1 MRWQRQGL
9 KLLVRRGSQ
18 SLVLQNSLATLPR
31 VTKVYNKRIRE
42 NGILFPPF
50 DLEIPNCSYPDFVW
64 QGLKGQAHLPA
75 MVCGLTGRTLT
86 HGEVKDLAL
95 RLSAALQDDL
105 QPGSVVGVLLPN
117 CPEYAVVVL
126 GVLHAGLTLTTL
138 NPAYTP
144 HELAHQLD
152 ASGASTLITS
162 YSLLEKVKTTS
173 SLHRLN
179 KLLFLDAEAMGEVAL
194 PSEQCESL
202 PFYAYL
208 STSPAASSPK
218 IEPACHPAILPF
230 SSGTTGPPKGVMVSH
245 KNLITQT
252 LSHVGDGEYYYRAFA
267 NFQDTT
273 LAILPMFHI
282 FGLGVT
288 MTGCLWSGARQVT
301 LPKFDP
307 VQYTS
312 LLATEKP
319 SFLHLVPPMV
329 SFLASSPLVTKQHL
343 ASLREVICGAAPCGS
358 SLISQFM
365 KKAPESLLFKEGW
378 GMTEVGGG
386 ACNVVRSHKA
396 PVLGSVNTVLPN
408 FRMRIVDEDEKV
420 LAAEQTGEIQVSG
433 DGVMLGY
440 LNNEEANAKT
450 FTKDRWMRT
459 GDIGHFTEDGTVYIS
474 DRLKE
479 LIKVKG
485 LQVAPAELEDCLR
498 GLDGV
503 VDVAVVGVADE
514 RAGQL
519 PRVFIVPGDNLT
531 KEAVLQHMRERLS
544 EHKQPLGGVRFLKSI
559 PKSASG
565 KILRRELQKKAL

>member
-1 MRWQRQGL
+1 
-9 KLLVRRGSQ
+9 
-18 SLVLQNSLATLPR
+18 
-31 VTKVYNKRIRE
+31 
-42 NGILFPPF
+42 
-50 DLEIPNCSYPDFVW
+50 
-64 QGLKGQAHLPA
+64 
-75 MVCGLTGRTLT
+75 
-86 HGEVKDLAL
+86 
-95 RLSAALQDDL
+95 
-105 QPGSVVGVLLPN
+105 
-117 CPEYAVVVL
+117 
-126 GVLHAGLTLTTL
+126 
-138 NPAYTP
+138 
-144 HELAHQLD
+144 
-152 ASGASTLITS
+152 
-162 YSLLEKVKTTS
+162 
-173 SLHRLN
+173 
-179 KLLFLDAEAMGEVAL
+179 
-194 PSEQCESL
+194 
-202 PFYAYL
+202 
-208 STSPAASSPK
+208 
-218 IEPACHPAILPF
+218 
-230 SSGTTGPPKGVMVSH
+230 
-245 KNLITQT
+245 
-252 LSHVGDGEYYYRAFA
+252 
-267 NFQDTT
+267 
-273 LAILPMFHI
+273 
-282 FGLGVT
+282 
-288 MTGCLWSGARQVT
+288 
-301 LPKFDP
+301 
-307 VQYTS
+307 
-312 LLATEKP
+312 
-319 SFLHLVPPMV
+319 
-329 SFLASSPLVTKQHL
+329 
-343 ASLREVICGAAPCGS
+343 
-358 SLISQFM
+358 
-365 KKAPESLLFKEGW
+365 
-378 GMTEVGGG
+378 MTEVGGG

-459 GDIGHFTEDGTVYIS
+459 GDIGHITEDGTVYIS